1 MNKSKE
7 SEIRKNLIDAINT
20 SGIPKKQIAERVGI
34 SNTTLSDYIHRGTFP
49 NLVTFTLLCED
60 LDVSADEI
68 LGLKKF

>member
-7 SEIRKNLIDAINT
+7 SEIRKNLIEAINT
-20 SGIPKKQIAERVGI
+20 SGLSKKQIAKNIGI

-49 NLVTFTLLCED
+49 NLVTFALLCEV

>member
-49 NLVTFTLLCED
+49 NLVTFTLLCEV